1 MGKGY
6 ALLFEM
12 GCGKSLTAVAI
23 AGQLYLQGKAR
34 RALVVAPLAVV
45 PVWPREFQDYA
56 GFDCTVTPLEG
67 AAEKRR
73 KLLAGLSRAPGL
85 QVAVINYESAWRM
98 EKELTGFGPDIIV
111 CDESQ
116 RIKDPTSKQSKAI
129 QRLGERSRYNLILT
143 GTPVTN
149 SPLDFYGQYSFLDPG
164 VFGEPSWYT
173 FRAKYA
179 ILGQEVNHST
189 GKSYTRV
196 IGYRNLPELVE
207 RAHSVAYR
215 VTKEQCLDLPETVD
229 QYLYCDLEPPAR
241 RAYNALRKESVAE
254 LEGLPTI
261 SARHVITRLLRLSQ
275 IAGGFV
281 RLDVDGY
288 EDNPDAGKLE
298 EISRAKLKLFEGT
311 ARELLEAGKKV
322 VVFARFTAEIRAIT
336 EILHE
341 LCGTEAVRLIDGSV
355 PGEER
360 GAAVK
365 DFQDDPEVRA
375 FVAQIQT
382 AGLGI
387 TLTAANTAIF
397 YSYDYSYANYAQAK
411 ARIHRIGQRSTCTY
425 IHLVARDTVDDDV
438 LTALRHKGNVADLC
452 VDHWR
457 SILKER

>member
-23 AGQLYLQGKAR
+23 AGQLYIQGLVR

-56 GFDCTVTPLEG
+56 GFEYTVTPLEG
-67 AAEKRR
+67 SGEKKR
-73 KLLAGLSRAPGL
+73 KSLAGLGRAPGL
-85 QVAVINYESAWRM
+85 QVAVVNYESAWRM
-98 EKELTGFGPDIIV
+98 EKELAAFGPGLII

-129 QRLGERSRYNLILT
+129 QRLGSRSRYNLILT

-149 SPLDFYGQYSFLDPG
+149 SPLDFYGQYAFLDPS

-215 VTKEQCLDLPETVD
+215 VTKERCLDLPEAID
-229 QYLYCDLEPPAR
+229 QYLYCSLEPEAR
-241 RAYNALRKESVAE
+241 RAYHALRKESVAE
-254 LEGLPTI
+254 LEGLPAI
-261 SARHVITRLLRLSQ
+261 SARHVITKLLRLSQ

-281 RLDVDGY
+281 RVDVDGY
-288 EDNPDAGKLE
+288 EDDPNAGKVQP
-298 EISRAKLKLFEGT
+298 ISRAKLALFEDT
-311 ARELLEAGKKV
+311 ARELLEAGKKF
-322 VVFARFTAEIRAIT
+322 VVFAHFTAEIRAIVAA
-336 EILHE
+336 LAG
-341 LCGTEAVRLIDGSV
+341 LAGAEAVRLIDGSV
-355 PGEER
+355 PGGER

-365 DFQDDPEVRA
+365 DFQERPEVRA

-382 AGLGI
+382 VGLGI
-387 TLTAANTAIF
+387 TLTAADTAIF

-411 ARIHRIGQRSTCTY
+411 ARIHRIGQRNPCAY
-425 IHLVARDTVDDDV
+425 LHLVARGTVDEDV
-438 LTALRHKGNVADLC
+438 LTALKHKGNVAELC
-452 VDHWR
+452 VDNWR
-457 SILKER
+457 GILRE